1 MTKVTRLTLEQGGVL
16 ERRRLHL
23 REISDEID
31 ATEIPLDTV
40 GADLK
45 AARTRKGEEID
56 AISHVLKIRS
66 EHLKSLEDGDIQ
78 ALPGRAYAIGF
89 LRSYAEYLGL
99 DPAALVERFKAEIAG
114 RGEPEEAAPS
124 FSVEERDRKL
134 PQGWIVFVVL
144 LLVAVI
150 WGGYYLS
157 VSANR
162 MLAQD
167 VQPVPRNVARDA
179 GIDTPPPRTPVAAPV
194 QTTAAPAAPV
204 VAPATAPAAPAS
216 GRVATLPPQTTPQ
229 AASPTAVPGAAATP
243 LPPGTSYGLIN
254 TNSRMTLRIHKPTRL
269 LVQGPGHPPKIFI
282 NRTLKPGDTYRAPN
296 LVGLLLTASDAS
308 GVEVILDGSPIGR
321 AGQGVVNGVSLNPQD
336 VMDRASR
343 PPG

>member
-45 AARTRKGEEID
+45 AARVRKGEELESV
-56 AISHVLKIRS
+56 SHVLKIRQ
-66 EHLKSLEDGDIQ
+66 EHLKSLEDGDLQ

-89 LRSYAEYLGL
+89 LRSYSEYLGL

-114 RGEPEEAAPS
+114 RGEPEEAPPAY
-124 FSVEERDRKL
+124 SVEERERKL

-179 GIDTPPPRTPVAAPV
+179 GIETPRPTPAVHSPVQTVAAPA
-194 QTTAAPAAPV
+194 TPTA
-204 VAPATAPAAPAS
+204 APATAPAAPAP
-216 GRVATLPPQTTPQ
+216 GPVATLPPQTPPQ
-229 AASPTAVPGAAATP
+229 ATPPAAAEV

-254 TNSRMTLRIHKPTRL
+254 TNSRMTLRIHRPTRL
-269 LVQGPGHPPKIFI
+269 LVSGPGNPPKIFI

-296 LVGLLLTASDAS
+296 IVGLLLTASDAS

-321 AGQGVVNGVSLNPQD
+321 AGQGVVNGISLNPQD

-343 PPG
+343 SPG